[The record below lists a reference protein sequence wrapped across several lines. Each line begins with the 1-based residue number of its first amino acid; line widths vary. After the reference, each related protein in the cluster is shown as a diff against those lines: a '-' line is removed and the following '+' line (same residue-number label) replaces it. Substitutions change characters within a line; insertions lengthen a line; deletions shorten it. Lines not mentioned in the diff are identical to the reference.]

1 MPEDKPRGTRDFSP
15 AEAISIKYITGVAE
29 EVFKR
34 FGFYPIE
41 TPAVENL
48 STLNTKAYGGEST
61 KEIYKIDGEAEGLRY
76 DFTVPLARYVASNKD
91 LTLPFKRYQIGTIW
105 RRDEPQKMRYREF
118 LQADIDIVGS
128 SDIDGDAE
136 IVAASSMVFEELG
149 LRDYIVLLNSRQLL
163 QQILL
168 FFKVPADK
176 QTQVF
181 RILDKMQKI
190 SRDDAIKQLQE
201 VGMDS
206 KSAEELLNFVEQ
218 EGSNEEKLQKL
229 EANIEGAKE
238 FVGKTRELLS
248 LLGEYKLN
256 GKIVLD
262 LALARG
268 LDYYTSFVWEFIFEE
283 NGKRLPT
290 VGGGGRYDNLIG
302 MFLKKNVPATGSSL
316 GISRIFDVLA
326 PSNEKKSYAKVFVA
340 YLGAQNRGYA
350 MNAANTLRGNGIYVD
365 LNTTTRNLSK
375 QLEYAASLGI
385 ENVIIVGDK
394 EQDANK
400 LKLRNMATGAEE
412 LISLQEAIEKL
423 RE

>member
-1 MPEDKPRGTRDFSP
+1 
-15 AEAISIKYITGVAE
+15 
-29 EVFKR
+29 
-34 FGFYPIE
+34 
-41 TPAVENL
+41 
-48 STLNTKAYGGEST
+48 
-61 KEIYKIDGEAEGLRY
+61 
-76 DFTVPLARYVASNKD
+76 
-91 LTLPFKRYQIGTIW
+91 
-105 RRDEPQKMRYREF
+105 
-118 LQADIDIVGS
+118 
-128 SDIDGDAE
+128 
-136 IVAASSMVFEELG
+136 MVFEELG